1 MTTIYFIRHART
13 DYTVKDEVY
22 RPLTCEG
29 GESALRVMEFL
40 SEIDI
45 DVIYSSPYKRT
56 VDTIKPYADSVC
68 MEIELVNDLRERE
81 IGCWVDDF
89 DDFSFK
95 QWHDFN
101 YKLKNGESLQE
112 VQDRNIQEVNSILK
126 VHKNKTIAVATHG
139 TALAS
144 IINYYDERFL
154 YEGFQ
159 SIKHKMPLIMI
170 AKFRD
175 DNLIDIKEVRQSF

>member
-13 DYTVKDEVY
+13 DYTVKDEVN
-22 RPLTCEG
+22 RPLTHEG
-29 GESALRVMEFL
+29 IESALRVKAFL
-40 SEIDI
+40 SEVDI
-45 DVIYSSPYKRT
+45 DLIYSSPYQRT

-112 VQDRNIQEVNSILK
+112 VQDRNIQVVNNILK
-126 VHKNKTIAVATHG
+126 VHNNKTIAVATHG

-144 IINYYDERFL
+144 IINYFDESFL
-154 YEGFQ
+154 YKGFQ
-159 SIKHKMPLIMI
+159 SIKQKMPLIMI

-175 DNLIDIKEVRQSF
+175 DILIDIKEVRQSF